1 MFWFVLAMAV
11 AGGWYL
17 WPRHAGI
24 KRGEPLFGGLR
35 EEMDALRQEM
45 HQREPH
51 HE

>member
-1 MFWFVLAMAV
+1 MFWFIVAMAV

-17 WPRHAGI
+17 WPRKTTVG
-24 KRGEPLFGGLR
+24 GSEPLFGGLR

-45 HQREPH
+45 HQREPY